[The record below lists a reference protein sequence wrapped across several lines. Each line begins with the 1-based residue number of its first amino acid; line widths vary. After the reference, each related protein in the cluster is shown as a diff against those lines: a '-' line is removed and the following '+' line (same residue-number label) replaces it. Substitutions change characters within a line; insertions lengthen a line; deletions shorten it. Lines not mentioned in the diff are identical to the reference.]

1 MTRWAGAAEAPGIA
15 RRGRGLISARIVRV
29 RLLGGRTV
37 CISAVNLRVR
47 MGSSR
52 EDSRVVGTQC
62 ITVGDG
68 GEEGGGRRTSMRE
81 DRAIDIDSLSP
92 SIVAC

>member
-1 MTRWAGAAEAPGIA
+1 M
-15 RRGRGLISARIVRV
+15 SARVVRV
-29 RLLGGRTV
+29 RLLGGNTFSVSTV
-37 CISAVNLRVR
+37 SLMLR

-52 EDSRVVGTQC
+52 EEARVVGTEC
-62 ITVGDG
+62 ITVGEGDEG
-68 GEEGGGRRTSMRE
+68 GGGRRTSMRE